1 MGDCQ
6 RRTLERRYGYRPLLL
21 ETLVDGQRFAGTCY
35 RAAHWI
41 PLGQTPGRGRMDR
54 YHQADGSARKL
65 LFVYPLCRDVQQRLR
80 EAQPPCFSEARAEAD
95 WA

>member
-1 MGDCQ
+1 VAA
-6 RRTLERRYGYRPLLL
+6 RKRPYGYRPLLL
-21 ETLVDGQRFAGTCY
+21 EILVDRQRFAGTCY
-35 RAAHWI
+35 RAANWI
-41 PLGQTPGRGRMDR
+41 PLRQTQRRGRMDR

-80 EAQPPCFSEARAEAD
+80 EAQPPCFSEPEAD